1 MAQFFGSSPRLSH
14 KNPSPSLKKSFA
26 SASLDKRIKMVSV
39 ADIEKRMVGA
49 SYMTGYSFSAADSEA
64 FSSLTAFPSQANT
77 PNAFRWAKHIS
88 ALTGIQLGAGAASSA
103 AAPAKKAAAAA
114 DDDFDMFGDEEE
126 EDEDSGAIVNDMG
139 ETAAEVKAAEA
150 RRERMAAAA
159 ALKAAAD
166 AKKNAGKAVTK
177 KEKPP
182 EQSLMVLDVKPWEE
196 DTDLVM
202 VWKEICKTEQP
213 GLTWGQGYKLEPLAY
228 GIKKLVMTVVIT
240 DSLVLM
246 DDVTEKIEAFEDWVQ
261 SVEVASMT
269 KI

>member
-1 MAQFFGSSPRLSH
+1 MDHDELFVALSY
-14 KNPSPSLKKSFA
+14 A
-26 SASLDKRIKMVSV
+26 SAM
-39 ADIEKRMVGA
+39 
-49 SYMTGYSFSAADSEA
+49 
-64 FSSLTAFPSQANT
+64 
-77 PNAFRWAKHIS
+77 
-88 ALTGIQLGAGAASSA
+88 GAGASSSSSAPAKA
-103 AAPAKKAAAAA
+103 AAPAKKAAAA

-166 AKKNAGKAVTK
+166 AKKNAGKAVVK